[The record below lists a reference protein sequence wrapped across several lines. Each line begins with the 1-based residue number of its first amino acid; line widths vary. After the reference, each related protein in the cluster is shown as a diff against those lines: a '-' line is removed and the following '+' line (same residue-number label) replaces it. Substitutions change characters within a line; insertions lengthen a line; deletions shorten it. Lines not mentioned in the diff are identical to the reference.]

1 MIIHVPSVA
10 EFRKPRSHDEI
21 LRETMEMARADT
33 RFASMASDPDLR
45 AYAGD
50 GGLPPPPEP
59 DSPKFSSFTESKR
72 DLLAHITYNVCLWE
86 LCTPEVYDNVEPLTL
101 EQKEK
106 ATRAAIDYLG
116 ELGFGVYLEVMGGCR
131 YLQVNDPESTVDDEE
146 ITRRVMETTGVK
158 SSWYV
163 HRLAD
168 YLDNFDELRG
178 DNVTPNNV
186 TPNNVTPNNVTPNNV
201 TPNNVTA
208 KNVTPNNVTAKN
220 VTAKNVTSQSRGRK
234 KKDHSCE
241 DCGATFED
249 RRHKFNHIRRGKC
262 PGKTSA

>member
-21 LRETMEMARADT
+21 LRETMEMARAD
-33 RFASMASDPDLR
+33 PDLR
-45 AYAGD
+45 AYAGV

-101 EQKEK
+101 EQKKK
-106 ATRAAIDYLG
+106 ATRAAIDYLR

-168 YLDNFDELRG
+168 YFDNFDELRG

-201 TPNNVTA
+201 TPNNVT
-208 KNVTPNNVTAKN
+208 PNN